1 LHDINYS
8 YMSAFMNNNTLQQ
21 LEQLIDQ
28 LITRN
33 NQLQTDISELKE
45 QNSKLLDE
53 NELLQLE
60 ALENEEKQKDAST
73 TLSSLLDKLQSAQQA
88 S

>member
-1 LHDINYS
+1 
-8 YMSAFMNNNTLQQ
+8 MNNNTLQQ

-33 NQLQTDISELKE
+33 NQLQTNITELKE

>member
-1 LHDINYS
+1 
-8 YMSAFMNNNTLQQ
+8 MSAFMNNDTLSQ

-33 NQLQTDISELKE
+33 NTLQADISELKE
-45 QNSKLLDE
+45 QNNKLLDE

>member
-1 LHDINYS
+1 
-8 YMSAFMNNNTLQQ
+8 MSAFMNNKTLQQ

>member
-1 LHDINYS
+1 
-8 YMSAFMNNNTLQQ
+8 MSAFMNNNTLQQ

-28 LITRN
+28 LITHN
-33 NQLQTDISELKE
+33 NQLKADISELKE

>member
-1 LHDINYS
+1 
-8 YMSAFMNNNTLQQ
+8 MNNTTLQQ

>member
-1 LHDINYS
+1 
-8 YMSAFMNNNTLQQ
+8 MNNNTLQQ

-33 NQLQTDISELKE
+33 NQLQTDITELKE

>member
-1 LHDINYS
+1 
-8 YMSAFMNNNTLQQ
+8 MSAFMNNDTLQQ

-28 LITRN
+28 LIQRN
-33 NQLQTDISELKE
+33 NQLQSEVADLKE
-45 QNSKLLDE
+45 QHSKLVDE

-73 TLSSLLDKLQSAQQA
+73 TLSGLLDKLQSAQQA

>member
-1 LHDINYS
+1 
-8 YMSAFMNNNTLQQ
+8 MSAFMNNNTLQQ

-28 LITRN
+28 LIQRN
-33 NQLQTDISELKE
+33 NKLQADVSNLKE
-45 QNSKLLDE
+45 QNSKLADD

-73 TLSSLLDKLQSAQQA
+73 TLSGLLDKLQSAQQA

>member
-1 LHDINYS
+1 
-8 YMSAFMNNNTLQQ
+8 MNNTTLQQ

-33 NQLQTDISELKE
+33 NQLQTDITELKE

>member
-1 LHDINYS
+1 
-8 YMSAFMNNNTLQQ
+8 MSAFMNNNTLQQ

-33 NQLQTDISELKE
+33 NQLQTDITELKE
-45 QNSKLLDE
+45 QNGKLLDE

>member
-1 LHDINYS
+1 
-8 YMSAFMNNNTLQQ
+8 MSAFMNNNTLQQ

-33 NQLQTDISELKE
+33 NQLQTDITELKE

-60 ALENEEKQKDAST
+60 ALENEEKQKDANT

>member
-1 LHDINYS
+1 MD
-8 YMSAFMNNNTLQQ
+8 NNTLQQ
-21 LEQLIDQ
+21 LEQLIDS
-28 LITRN
+28 LIERN
-33 NQLQTDISELKE
+33 NQLQTYVASLKE
-45 QNSKLLDE
+45 QNSKLADD

-73 TLSSLLDKLQSAQQA
+73 TLTGLLDKLQSAQQA

>member
-1 LHDINYS
+1 
-8 YMSAFMNNNTLQQ
+8 MSAFMNNNTLQQ

-33 NQLQTDISELKE
+33 DQLQTDITELKE

>member
-1 LHDINYS
+1 
-8 YMSAFMNNNTLQQ
+8 MNNDTLSQ

-33 NQLQTDISELKE
+33 NTLQADISELKE
-45 QNSKLLDE
+45 QNNKLLDE

>member
-1 LHDINYS
+1 
-8 YMSAFMNNNTLQQ
+8 MSAFMNNETLSQ

-33 NQLQTDISELKE
+33 SQLQSEITSLKE
-45 QNSKLLDE
+45 HNAKLADE
-53 NELLQLE
+53 NETLQLE
-60 ALENEEKQKDAST
+60 VLENEEKQSEASS
-73 TLSSLLDKLQSAQQA
+73 TLTGLLEKLQSANQV

>member
-1 LHDINYS
+1 
-8 YMSAFMNNNTLQQ
+8 MSAFMNNNTLQQ

-28 LITRN
+28 LIQRN
-33 NQLQTDISELKE
+33 NQLQADISNLKE
-45 QNSKLLDE
+45 QNSKLADD

-73 TLSSLLDKLQSAQQA
+73 TLSGLLDKLQSAQQA

>member
-1 LHDINYS
+1 
-8 YMSAFMNNNTLQQ
+8 MNNNTLQQ

-28 LITRN
+28 LITHN
-33 NQLQTDISELKE
+33 NQLKADISELKE

>member
-1 LHDINYS
+1 
-8 YMSAFMNNNTLQQ
+8 MSAFMNNNTLQQ

-33 NQLQTDISELKE
+33 NQLQTDISELTE
-45 QNSKLLDE
+45 QNSKLHDE

>member
-1 LHDINYS
+1 
-8 YMSAFMNNNTLQQ
+8 MSAFMNNETLSQ

-33 NQLQTDISELKE
+33 NELQAEVKSLTEKNGQLI
-45 QNSKLLDE
+45 DE
-53 NELLQLE
+53 NETLQLE
-60 ALENEEKQKDAST
+60 VLDSEEKQKDTSS
-73 TLSSLLDKLQSAQQA
+73 TLSGLLEKLQSAQQA

>member
-1 LHDINYS
+1 MD
-8 YMSAFMNNNTLQQ
+8 NNTLQQ
-21 LEQLIDQ
+21 LEQLIDS
-28 LITRN
+28 LIERN
-33 NQLQTDISELKE
+33 NQLQTNVASLKE
-45 QNSKLLDE
+45 QNSKLADD

-73 TLSSLLDKLQSAQQA
+73 TLTGLLDKLQSAQQA

>member
-1 LHDINYS
+1 
-8 YMSAFMNNNTLQQ
+8 MNNNTLQQ
-21 LEQLIDQ
+21 LEQLIEQ
-28 LITRN
+28 LIQRN
-33 NQLQTDISELKE
+33 NQLQADVSNLKE
-45 QNSKLLDE
+45 QNSKLADD

-73 TLSSLLDKLQSAQQA
+73 TLSGLLDKLQSAQQA

>member
-1 LHDINYS
+1 
-8 YMSAFMNNNTLQQ
+8 MSAFMNNNTLQQ

>member
-1 LHDINYS
+1 
-8 YMSAFMNNNTLQQ
+8 MSAFMNNNTLQQ

-33 NQLQTDISELKE
+33 NQLQTDITELKE

-73 TLSSLLDKLQSAQQA
+73 SLSSLLDRLQSGQRA